1 MEDGVN
7 IAGLRAF
14 YHESRFAR
22 AFLDHAANR
31 ENKQS
36 ETTVERALTILN
48 ERGVEATRGDAVEMF
63 KRFEDLGCGK
73 SLWGRRGKP
82 SRIAWSASIVSVG
95 RAAVGEQQV
104 VATIPETDENSDEAE
119 EVLSH
124 SYHLRPDYAVALELP
139 TDLTNQEA
147 RRLAGYIRTLS
158 ME

>member
-7 IAGLRAF
+7 IAGLRSF
-14 YHESRFAR
+14 YRDSQFAR

-36 ETTVERALTILN
+36 ETTVERALTILK
-48 ERGVEATRGDAVEMF
+48 EQGIEAVRGDAVEMF

-73 SLWGRRGKP
+73 FVSGRRGKQ
-82 SRIAWSASIVSVG
+82 SRFAWSASIVSVG

-104 VATIPETDENSDEAE
+104 VAAIPETDEDRDEAD

-139 TDLTNQEA
+139 ADLTTQEA
-147 RRLAGYIRTLS
+147 KRLAGYIRTLS